1 MREIVFYLF
10 WIIKISRT
18 EATLIFKRCEKFMN
32 LSSLGLELSIGQAAH
47 GVAQSKCIW
56 TGYIPDHKTNG
67 LIGHM
72 TSFVRG

>member
-1 MREIVFYLF
+1 MYEWIYIGHVLITISVASYNVLLVGTLF
-10 WIIKISRT
+10 V
-18 EATLIFKRCEKFMN
+18 
-32 LSSLGLELSIGQAAH
+32 ELSIGQAAH
-47 GVAQSKCIW
+47 GLAQFKCIW